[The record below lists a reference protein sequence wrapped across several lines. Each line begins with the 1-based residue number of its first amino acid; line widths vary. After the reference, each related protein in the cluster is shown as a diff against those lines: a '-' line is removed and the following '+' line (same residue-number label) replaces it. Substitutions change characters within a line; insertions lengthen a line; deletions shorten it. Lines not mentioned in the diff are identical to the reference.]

1 MSLLNPVL
9 VPVKIYRSTDT
20 DAPVL
25 DKTANCVATIIKAC
39 LVTGYGAKAGA
50 GWTLKNEDLE
60 TKTKVFDINSGVGEP
75 LSLRIYND
83 TGAKLNIQVVKNVV
97 DANTVTP
104 VIECDTVFNY
114 LGGFTTGEWMLI
126 ASDKGLWFFAPISA
140 RNKPSNR
147 GGVYLFAGVVPGTTS
162 SAFLIK
168 HTGGTFADGDSER
181 YAITSNSLNSTANSG
196 ATKAAVYNLS
206 SGQKDKAWLNF
217 ISDGMSNV
225 SDVAL
230 AAPLCFVGAG
240 DVYQLPVY
248 SPSRNDLE
256 NFDAVNGSIAA
267 INFCTSTQYRDD
279 VNNAYVLSDNWSY

>member
-1 MSLLNPVL
+1 MSLLTPEL
-9 VPVKIYRSTDT
+9 VPVKIYRSTDSGS
-20 DAPVL
+20 PVL
-25 DKTANCVATIIKAC
+25 DKQPGCVANILKSC
-39 LVTGYGAKAGA
+39 LVTGYGAKSSA
-50 GWTLKNEDLE
+50 GWTLTHEDLA

-83 TGAKLNIQVVKNVV
+83 TGAKLNIQVAKDVI

-168 HTGGTFADGDSER
+168 HTGGTFSDGDSER
-181 YAITSNSLNSTANSG
+181 YSITSNSLNSSANSG
-196 ATKAAVYNLS
+196 SATAAVYNLS
-206 SGQKDKAWLNF
+206 SGLKDKAWLNF
-217 ISDGMSNV
+217 ISDGMSNA

-230 AAPLCFVGAG
+230 AAPLHFFGAG
-240 DVYQLPVY
+240 DVYQLPIY
-248 SPSRNDLE
+248 SPSRNDLN